1 MAISNDTDL
10 AMSIRMVDMRQKKS
24 VLFVSL
30 DRWEI
35 AFQQEVHELF
45 WVSKVL
51 YWSISGSSMASA
63 RSPFVHHYV
72 ACDRARNSAMFRF
85 DGAPTFSDLRK

>member
-24 VLFVSL
+24 ELFVSP
-30 DRWEI
+30 DKWEI

-51 YWSISGSSMASA
+51 YWSIS
-63 RSPFVHHYV
+63 
-72 ACDRARNSAMFRF
+72 
-85 DGAPTFSDLRK
+85 